1 MKLRLRAEAANSD
14 AARALTNALVA
25 ELEDRYGAPDDPD
38 GLASHELSPPSGVF
52 LVAYLEDN
60 DAVGCGGIRRFD
72 AATGEVKRMYVLP
85 DARRQGVAAALVRE
99 LEVKALGLGYE
110 RLRLEIGLHQP
121 EAIALY
127 EGFGYERIE
136 SYGVYAD
143 SPLSVCLEKQL
154 PHA

>member
-1 MKLRLRAEAANSD
+1 MKLRLRAEAADSD
-14 AARALTNALVA
+14 AARALIDALLA
-25 ELEDRYGAPDDPD
+25 ELEDRYGAPDEPD
-38 GLASHELSPPSGVF
+38 GLASNQLGPPDGAFV
-52 LVAYLEDN
+52 VAYMEEN

-72 AATGEVKRMYVLP
+72 DATGEIKRMYVLP
-85 DARRQGVAAALVRE
+85 DTRRQGVGAALVRE

-110 RLRLEIGLHQP
+110 RLRLETGLNQP
-121 EAIALY
+121 EAVALY